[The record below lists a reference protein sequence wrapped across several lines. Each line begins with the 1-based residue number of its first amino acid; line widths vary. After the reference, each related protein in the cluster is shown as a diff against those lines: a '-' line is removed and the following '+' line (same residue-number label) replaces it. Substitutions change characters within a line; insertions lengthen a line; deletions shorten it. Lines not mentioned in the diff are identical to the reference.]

1 MQNDHLLEQPLHES
15 QSEMIPDGPQNID
28 WRPWI
33 ELCVINR
40 RYEIMRLVQEV
51 ADKQV
56 VFQLTSSIV
65 DPGVPG
71 CESTHEHVIELVG
84 GALAQVP
91 AT

>member
-1 MQNDHLLEQPLHES
+1 MK
-15 QSEMIPDGPQNID
+15 PDGPRYID

-33 ELCVINR
+33 ELRIVNG
-40 RYEIMRLVQEV
+40 RYKIARLVQKV
-51 ADKQV
+51 GDKHII
-56 VFQLTSSIV
+56 FQLTSSVV

-84 GALAQVP
+84 RALAQVP